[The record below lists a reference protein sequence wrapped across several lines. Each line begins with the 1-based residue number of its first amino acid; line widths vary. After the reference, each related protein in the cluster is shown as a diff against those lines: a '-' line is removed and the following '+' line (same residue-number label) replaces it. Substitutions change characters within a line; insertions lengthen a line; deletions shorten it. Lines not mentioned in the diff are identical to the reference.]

1 MVVIADTGRY
11 GLTEESDQMYLG
23 CANTSEF
30 AGAPEN
36 VLWINQAEQDLRYDF
51 DPKVITIAIREDS
64 DDAARYPAQVRYM
77 DVDKHGSENEYFRS

>member
-51 DPKVITIAIREDS
+51 DPEKRVTE
-64 DDAARYPAQVRYM
+64 
-77 DVDKHGSENEYFRS
+77 RSTNCRPQLG